1 MCSTMVAEPLLS
13 GGVRREP
20 FTSLDLPEWARM
32 TEKELDELSDSDE
45 FSDDELCDEDP
56 ELCSES
62 PPPVFGSSPSPR
74 CMWRWPSDL
83 LDKSAL
89 LEIPITPSPR
99 TFLISPG
106 CPLLADKSA
115 VAEPPAAHFW
125 QTPKARPRA
134 GLGTSPASTACPS
147 PDACPSKATCW
158 ADLVDSDDDSE
169 GGELLDWDPLPGS
182 CWADLA
188 DDSDMEDSLA
198 SRSKAAVLNPRGP
211 QSAARWADLL
221 DSDDEA

>member
-1 MCSTMVAEPLLS
+1 MCSTMVAEPSAS

-20 FTSLDLPEWARM
+20 FASLDLPEWARM

-56 ELCSES
+56 EFCSES

-74 CMWRWPSDL
+74 CMWRWPSAP
-83 LDKSAL
+83 LDEAM
-89 LEIPITPSPR
+89 LEIPVTPSPQ

-106 CPLLADKSA
+106 RPLLADKTA
-115 VAEPPAAHFW
+115 AEAPAAHFW

-134 GLGTSPASTACPS
+134 GSGTSPASTACPS

-169 GGELLDWDPLPGS
+169 GGGLPDWEPLPGS
-182 CWADLA
+182 SWADLA
-188 DDSDMEDSLA
+188 DDADMEDSLA
-198 SRSKAAVLNPRGP
+198 SRSKADPRGP
-211 QSAARWADLL
+211 RSAARWADLL